1 MATNIFKKSFGD
13 KRLDLRGNKLLT
25 DLFKKNIHSIRQ
37 LADDSSGAKGWY
49 RFLQNEKTDESI
61 IKRDMIGLCD
71 QIVKGKTVLAIQD
84 SSEINLYN
92 HKNRIQNDSSI
103 GATNASEGGLGF
115 LIHPSLV
122 IDAYSC
128 IPYGFSDV
136 RIWNRPKESKTKHER
151 KINTL
156 PIEEKES
163 FKWIES
169 SENSKKTLAQAERV
183 IIIQDR
189 EGDIYTQFA
198 TVPTSK
204 VELLVRSSTDRTLV
218 DGVKLSKKLAACD
231 VAGTYSIN
239 IEGDKRKKQEKR
251 TATLEVRFTSVN
263 LKRPSNI
270 NKNIPESISLYAIE
284 AKEINTK
291 SNKPTYWRILTTI
304 PVTNLPEAL
313 TVIEWYSWRW
323 IIEEVFRILKKEG
336 FNIEASELGSGKAIR
351 KLCLLMLNTIIRIFQ
366 MRICF
371 ALPEEEGLP
380 SDFCFKKEELECLSV
395 QKNVLEGKTQKL
407 KNPYGQNS
415 LKWATWIIARLGGW
429 KGYTTERSP
438 GITTLWIG
446 LKRFYDIQEGWRL
459 AKDVSTR

>member
-1 MATNIFKKSFGD
+1 
-13 KRLDLRGNKLLT
+13 
-25 DLFKKNIHSIRQ
+25 
-37 LADDSSGAKGWY
+37 
-49 RFLQNEKTDESI
+49 
-61 IKRDMIGLCD
+61 
-71 QIVKGKTVLAIQD
+71 
-84 SSEINLYN
+84 
-92 HKNRIQNDSSI
+92 
-103 GATNASEGGLGF
+103 
-115 LIHPSLV
+115 
-122 IDAYSC
+122 
-128 IPYGFSDV
+128 
-136 RIWNRPKESKTKHER
+136 
-151 KINTL
+151 
-156 PIEEKES
+156 
-163 FKWIES
+163 
-169 SENSKKTLAQAERV
+169 
-183 IIIQDR
+183 
-189 EGDIYTQFA
+189 
-198 TVPTSK
+198 
-204 VELLVRSSTDRTLV
+204 V